1 MGNEYIERA
10 VSRHILE
17 LQKYYR
23 VSIITGPRQS
33 GKTTLCHHLFPD
45 YAYVSMDDMG
55 TRARALSD
63 MDYFMDTLGR
73 TAIVDEVQ
81 NCPEI
86 LSAIKIRV
94 DRDSESRYILTD
106 SSNFSLLNSISESL
120 AGRASL
126 FELLPFSFIELKSSV
141 KDSSTDSLM
150 FRGLYPGTIADHI
163 PPTVF
168 YRNYY
173 NTYVERDIRNV
184 LKVRNLDKF
193 DTFIRLLAG
202 RAGSEANASS
212 LAIETGVSSTTI
224 SDWISLLET
233 AYLIFK
239 VRPYHANLAKRLT
252 KSPKI
257 YFTDTGL
264 QCYLL
269 GINDESQLATHP
281 LRGAI
286 FENMAMV
293 ELMKSLVNANKD
305 PDVSFYR
312 EQSGREVDALIAN
325 GTQFDAY
332 EIKAGKTFRENFL
345 DNLRYLDKILPSQ
358 IRTQTLIYDGP
369 TVGHRMVNV
378 RDV

>member
-1 MGNEYIERA
+1 MENEYINRA
-10 VSRHILE
+10 MSRHVLD

-33 GKTTLCHHLFPD
+33 GKTTLCRHLFSD

-63 MDYFMDTLGR
+63 IDYFMDTLGR

-86 LSAIKIRV
+86 LPAIKNRV
-94 DRDSESRYILTD
+94 DNNPESRYILTG
-106 SSNFSLLNSISESL
+106 SSNFSLLDSVGESL

-126 FELLPFSFIELKSSV
+126 FELLPFSFAELRSSI
-141 KDSSTDSLM
+141 KNLSTDNLM

-173 NTYVERDIRNV
+173 STYVERDIRNV
-184 LKVRNLDKF
+184 LKVKNLDKF

-212 LAIETGVSSTTI
+212 LAVETGVSSTTI

-257 YFTDTGL
+257 YFIDTGL

-269 GINDESQLATHP
+269 GITEESQLATHP

-293 ELMKSLVNANKD
+293 ELLKSLVNSNRD

-312 EQSGREVDALIAN
+312 EQSGREVDALIVN
-325 GTQFDAY
+325 GNQMDAY
-332 EIKAGKTFRENFL
+332 EIKAGKTFRENYL
-345 DNLRYLDKILPSQ
+345 DNLRYLDKIIPGQ
-358 IRTQTLIYDGP
+358 IKTQTLIYDGP
-369 TVGHRMVNV
+369 TAGPRMVNV